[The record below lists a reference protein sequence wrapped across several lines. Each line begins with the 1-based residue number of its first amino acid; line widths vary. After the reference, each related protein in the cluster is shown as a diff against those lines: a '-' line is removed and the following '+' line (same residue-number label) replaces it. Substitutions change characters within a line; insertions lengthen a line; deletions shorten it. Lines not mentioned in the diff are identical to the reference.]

1 MPSGREGNVSEHC
14 RPALTCAVCHAQ
26 EILAIISMTILG
38 LFLLENILLIIGL
51 GPRHFFTNAFYVL
64 DLVVVV
70 VSLAL
75 EVRSFVMPFVR

>member
-1 MPSGREGNVSEHC
+1 
-14 RPALTCAVCHAQ
+14 
-26 EILAIISMTILG
+26 MTILG
-38 LFLLENILLIIGL
+38 LFLLENSLLIIGL

-75 EVRSFVMPFVR
+75 EVRSLVYLFVRWPRESFDGLPRDAHGSCSLFMLTMLAI